1 MELTRDQTTL
11 MMSAIVIPSITEDLI
26 RKTWKWYDESLIKE
40 PKLNAGTFV
49 LIEMMQKEAFNIVE
63 SRSAT
68 AWPRPSG
75 RHILQLGT
83 GALKDSGEEIHRFA
97 ARRLANAAKEIL
109 DEYKSGDCIPR
120 DFEPFHEPEKV
131 RWTKTAKTIH
141 KDYG

>member
-1 MELTRDQTTL
+1 

-40 PKLNAGTFV
+40 PKLNAGTLV

-97 ARRLANAAKEIL
+97 ARRLANAAEEIL

-131 RWTKTAKTIH
+131 RWIKTAKTIQ
-141 KDYG
+141 KDHG